1 MTSANASGA
10 TATSAADGRTDN
22 GHSEFDFWRD
32 HSRVNLSPIAAPSI
46 LGLYGFAVATFMVA
60 AHLANWYGTPAT
72 PLILFPFAFAF
83 GGIAQFLAAMWSYR
97 ARDAIA
103 TAMHGAWGSF
113 WIAFGIYHLLIA
125 IGMLPSPTASPVA
138 ATAYGFW
145 FIGLAAVT
153 WAGAF
158 AALAENIA
166 LSLVLGTLAAG
177 ATLLAI
183 ALTMGLNTVEVIGA
197 LVLIASAV
205 LAWYTATA
213 MMLQAAF
220 KRVILPLGK
229 RGAEPDAP
237 GKAPKGAI
245 QYQVGE
251 PGIKIG
257 Q

>member
-1 MTSANASGA
+1 MTTANARGA
-10 TATSAADGRTDN
+10 TAAGDGHSGN

-60 AHLANWYGTPAT
+60 AYLADWYGTALT
-72 PLILFPFAFAF
+72 PLILFPFCLAF

-97 ARDAIA
+97 ARDAVA

-113 WIAFGIYHLLIA
+113 WIGFGIYHLLIA
-125 IGMLPSPTASPVA
+125 IGTLPSPTSGPVA
-138 ATAYGFW
+138 ATSYGFW

-158 AALAENIA
+158 AALAENIS
-166 LSLVLGTLAAG
+166 LSLVLLTLAAG
-177 ATLLAI
+177 STLLAV
-183 ALTMGLNTVEVIGA
+183 ALTMGLPTVEVIGA

-213 MMLQAAF
+213 MMLEAAF